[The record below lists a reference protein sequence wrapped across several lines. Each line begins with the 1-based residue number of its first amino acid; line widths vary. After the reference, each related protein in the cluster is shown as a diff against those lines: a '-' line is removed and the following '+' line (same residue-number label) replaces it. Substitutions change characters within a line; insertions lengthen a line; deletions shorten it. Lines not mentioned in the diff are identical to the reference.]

1 MIRNGRNHWRQ
12 IVKLAVAG
20 TGPSGASANV
30 AVRHFAS
37 EANGASKGGKGFV
50 SVPTLASYLA
60 CISARCK
67 VNDNANRVSDLCCRE
82 RSWLLEE
89 A

>member
-12 IVKLAVAG
+12 IAKLAVAG
-20 TGPSGASANV
+20 TRPSGASANV

-60 CISARCK
+60 CISAGCK
-67 VNDNANRVSDLCCRE
+67 VTDKASRVPDLYRRE